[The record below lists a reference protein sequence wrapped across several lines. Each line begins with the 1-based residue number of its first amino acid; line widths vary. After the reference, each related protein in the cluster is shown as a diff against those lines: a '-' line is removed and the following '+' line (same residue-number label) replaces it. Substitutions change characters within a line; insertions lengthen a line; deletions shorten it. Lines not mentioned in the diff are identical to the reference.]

1 VFAVSLDPA
10 ISNWT
15 VFQLADK
22 LRERGWLIPAYTLP
36 ANCESLAVLRLVIRA
51 GFSRDM
57 ADVLLEDMERAVDW
71 FERLDAPMPSPH
83 DVQPSFHH

>member
-1 VFAVSLDPA
+1 MRCIATMLALCCGVAVADGPSLA
-10 ISNWT
+10 
-15 VFQLADK
+15 
-22 LRERGWLIPAYTLP
+22 
-36 ANCESLAVLRLVIRA
+36 LAVLRLVIRA

-83 DVQPSFHH
+83 QVQPSFHH

>member
-1 VFAVSLDPA
+1 
-10 ISNWT
+10 
-15 VFQLADK
+15 
-22 LRERGWLIPAYTLP
+22 
-36 ANCESLAVLRLVIRA
+36 
-51 GFSRDM
+51 M